1 MDPWSIAAIVG
12 LVFAGKKF
20 SSDED
25 PAGNRNEL
33 KGADTS
39 TGNLS
44 RNPRDHA
51 VDFMDPFNVTPD
63 IGRPIGDIR
72 LRPKNEIG
80 SLQDV
85 QPRLPFGMPVYT
97 AYNRENI
104 SNKMNNLNPNGM
116 PMQVGPGL
124 GVGSNVAAVGG
135 FQQFFRILPNNPNDE
150 RLIQLKGNMGG
161 PVDSVVK
168 NGGTV
173 MGELTQFPSKT
184 YTRDPIQSRAEGQGG
199 AVTGPESRPTFTKTS
214 RSTIRDET
222 GKRDGD
228 NLEFGIA
235 QYNVYQAFGDM
246 GGARKLARSTDNRSN
261 PDRAATGGRMNV
273 TGDPESRVG
282 ATTNL
287 RREVPTDHMGNPTP
301 GPVIQQ
307 RYVDAMYYDL
317 NELKSQRTPNSDR
330 LSLAN
335 EVLANNPYAISLS
348 T

>member
-1 MDPWSIAAIVG
+1 MDPWSIAAVVG
-12 LVFAGKKF
+12 LIFAGKKF

-25 PAGNRNEL
+25 PAGNRNEK
-33 KGADTS
+33 KGADTI
-39 TGNLS
+39 GNLS
-44 RNPRDHA
+44 RNPRDHD
-51 VDFMDPFNVTPD
+51 VDYMDTFNVTPD
-63 IGRPIGDIR
+63 IGRPVGDIR

-85 QPRLPFGMPVYT
+85 RPQLPFGMPVYT

-104 SNKMNNLNPNGM
+104 SNKMNNLNPSGM
-116 PMQVGPGL
+116 PMHVGPGL

-135 FQQFFRILPNNPNDE
+135 YQQFFRILPNNPNDE
-150 RLIQLKGNMGG
+150 RLIQLKGTNGG

-173 MGELTQFPSKT
+173 MGDVTQYPDKT
-184 YTRDPIQSRAEGQGG
+184 YTYDPVKSRAGGQGG
-199 AVTGPESRPTFTKTS
+199 ALTGPESRPTHTKTS
-214 RSTIRDET
+214 RSTIRQET
-222 GKRDGD
+222 GSREGD
-228 NLEFGIA
+228 NLEFGA
-235 QYNVYQAFGDM
+235 AMYNVPQAFTDM

-261 PDRAATGGRMNV
+261 PDRAANAGRMNV
-273 TGDPESRVG
+273 TADPESRIG
-282 ATTNL
+282 LTSNL
-287 RREVPTDHMGNPTP
+287 RRELPTNHLNPPAP

-330 LSLAN
+330 LSLAKD
-335 EVLANNPYAISLS
+335 VLVANPYAISLS

>member
-1 MDPWSIAAIVG
+1 MDPWSIAAVVG
-12 LVFAGKKF
+12 LIFAGKKF

-33 KGADTS
+33 KGADKP
-39 TGNLS
+39 GNPY

-51 VDFMDPFNVTPD
+51 VDFMDPLNVTPD

-72 LRPKNEIG
+72 LKPKNEIG

-85 QPRLPFGMPVYT
+85 RPQLPFGMPVYT

-104 SNKMNNLNPNGM
+104 SNKMNNLNPGGM
-116 PMQVGPGL
+116 PVHVGPGL
-124 GVGSNVAAVGG
+124 GVGSNVSAVGG
-135 FQQFFRILPNNPNDE
+135 FQQFFRVLPNNPNDE

-168 NGGTV
+168 NGETV
-173 MGELTQFPSKT
+173 MGDLTQFPHKT
-184 YTRDPIQSRAEGQGG
+184 YTHDPVQSRAGGQGG
-199 AVTGPESRPTFTKTS
+199 ALTGPESRPEFTKTL
-214 RSTIRDET
+214 RKTIRDQT
-222 GKRDGD
+222 GSRDGD
-228 NLEFGIA
+228 NLEFGVA
-235 QYNVYQAFGDM
+235 RYNVPQAFGDM
-246 GGARKLARSTDNRSN
+246 GGARKLSRSTDNRSN

-273 TGDPESRVG
+273 TGDPESRIG
-282 ATTNL
+282 LTSNL
-287 RREVPTDHMGNPTP
+287 RRDLPTDHMGPPAP

-317 NELKSQRTPNSDR
+317 NELKSQKNPTTER
-330 LSLAN
+330 LSIAKD
-335 EVLANNPYAISLS
+335 VLVNNPYAISLS

>member
-1 MDPWSIAAIVG
+1 MDPWSIAAVVG
-12 LVFAGKKF
+12 LIFAGKKF

-25 PAGNRNEL
+25 PAGDRNEL
-33 KGADTS
+33 KGADEP
-39 TGNLS
+39 GNLY

-51 VDFMDPFNVTPD
+51 VDFMDPLNVTPD

-72 LRPKNEIG
+72 LKPKNEIG

-85 QPRLPFGMPVYT
+85 RPQLPFGMPVYT

-104 SNKMNNLNPNGM
+104 SNKMNNLNPGGM
-116 PMQVGPGL
+116 PVHVGPGL

-150 RLIQLKGNMGG
+150 RLVQLKGNTGG

-184 YTRDPIQSRAEGQGG
+184 YTHDPVKSRAGGQGG
-199 AVTGPESRPTFTKTS
+199 VLTGPESRPEFTKTL
-214 RSTIRDET
+214 RTTIRQET
-222 GKRDGD
+222 GSREGD
-228 NLEFGIA
+228 NLEFGVA

-261 PDRAATGGRMNV
+261 PDRMANAGRMNV
-273 TGDPESRVG
+273 TGDPESRIG
-282 ATTNL
+282 LTSNL
-287 RREVPTDHMGNPTP
+287 RRDLPTDHMGAPAP

-317 NELKSQRTPNSDR
+317 NELKSQKNPTTER
-330 LSLAN
+330 LSIAK
-335 EVLANNPYAISLS
+335 EVLVNNPYAISLS